1 MATKKQTKKSQVKKI
16 LKRELVSNRKY
27 KTTYKDIKKYFKM
40 INKAVFDDKLSPF
53 NDILIK
59 KIYKDET
66 KKYFKIINEAVFDN
80 LLSPFNEI
88 KIKKIYKDYTKKFCY
103 GQVTVWEWKRKG
115 TRQYWLEMLPTYRNK
130 KDFVD
135 TLGHEM
141 VHLYQMANKGDTGN
155 HNKLFYSF
163 RPKLN
168 AIGLDL

>member
-1 MATKKQTKKSQVKKI
+1 MPKMSSRNKRPQVKKI
-16 LKRELVSNRKY
+16 FKRELASRNKY
-27 KTTYKDIKKYFKM
+27 KTTYSDIKKYF
-40 INKAVFDDKLSPF
+40 N
-53 NDILIK
+53 
-59 KIYKDET
+59 
-66 KKYFKIINEAVFDN
+66 IINESVFDN
-80 LLSPFNEI
+80 ILSPFNEI
-88 KIKKIYKDYTKKFCY
+88 KIQKIYKDKSKKYCY

-141 VHLYQMANKGDTGN
+141 VHLYQMANVGDSGN

-163 RPKLN
+163 RSKLN